1 MKYEFKDRK
10 MIHEGGEFNKF
21 SPREVL
27 QYAIGGLLYMPAT
40 RMKIVQDIL
49 EKKTKIS
56 NLFALIWKTLL
67 VMTQ

>member
-49 EKKTKIS
+49 EKKE
-56 NLFALIWKTLL
+56 
-67 VMTQ
+67 